1 VRRRLYFVGI
11 REVTSTLL
19 YRETELYS
27 ESKDLSVGA
36 VFVLSFAVLL
46 ELGMVQAVRLV
57 A

>member
-1 VRRRLYFVGI
+1 VRRRLYFVGV

-27 ESKDLSVGA
+27 ESKERSAGA
-36 VFVLSFAVLL
+36 VYVLSFAVLL
-46 ELGMVQAVRLV
+46 ELAMVQAVRLL